1 MKTPMKPKDMFLSL
15 MHLDF
20 SKEQCIE
27 EDNNKAH
34 SIAIKK
40 EQLKKEIQTML
51 KDKMEFLQLIEKK
64 SQLKQNLS

>member
-1 MKTPMKPKDMFLSL
+1 MKTPMKPNDIFLSL

-27 EDNNKAH
+27 ENNDRAH
-34 SIAIKK
+34 SITIKK